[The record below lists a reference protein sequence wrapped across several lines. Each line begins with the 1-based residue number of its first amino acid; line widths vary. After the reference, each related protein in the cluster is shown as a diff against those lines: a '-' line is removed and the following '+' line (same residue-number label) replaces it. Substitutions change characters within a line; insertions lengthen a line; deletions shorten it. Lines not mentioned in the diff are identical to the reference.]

1 MAVDLR
7 GRDLLKLLD
16 YTPDEIRYL
25 IESAK
30 HFKQL
35 KKTKTPHNYLVG
47 KNIALIFEKDST
59 RTRCAFEVAASD
71 LGMGSTY
78 LGPTGSQIGKKESIA
93 DTARVLSRMYDGI
106 QYRGYKQAIVEE
118 LAQYASVPVW
128 NGLTDEFHPTQM
140 LADFLT
146 IEENFGELKGKKLVF
161 IGDTRNNVASSL
173 MVASAKLGVHFV
185 ACGPRE
191 LWPAQQLVETCNRI
205 SSENGC
211 SINVTD
217 NLEEAVNSADV
228 IYTDVWL
235 SMGEDESKWPDR
247 IKLLKN
253 YQVNSEV
260 MQKAKQT
267 AIFLHA
273 LPSFHNFNTAI
284 GAEIFEKFAIK
295 EMEVTDAVF
304 ESQQSKVFD
313 QAENRLH
320 TIKALIF
327 ETLRP

>member
-7 GRDLLKLLD
+7 GKDLLKLLD

-35 KKTKTPHNYLVG
+35 KKTKTAHNYLVG

-78 LGPTGSQIGKKESIA
+78 LGPTGSQIGKKETIA

-106 QYRGYKQAIVEE
+106 QYRGFKQAVVEE
-118 LAQYASVPVW
+118 LAKYSSVPVW

-146 IEENFGELKGKKLVF
+146 IEENFGDVKGKKLVF
-161 IGDTRNNVASSL
+161 VGDTRNNVASSL

-191 LWPAQQLVETCNRI
+191 LWPSQQLVETCNKI
-205 SSENGC
+205 SSENE
-211 SINVTD
+211 STINVTD
-217 NLEEAVNSADV
+217 NLDEAVASADV

-235 SMGEDESKWPDR
+235 SMGEDESKWSDR

-253 YQVNSEV
+253 YQVSSAV

-273 LPSFHNFNTAI
+273 LPSFHNFDTAI
-284 GAEIFEKFAIK
+284 SAEIFERFSIK
-295 EMEVTDAVF
+295 EMEVTDEVF
-304 ESQQSKVFD
+304 ESPQSKVFD